1 MHPAIPI
8 SLVFLGCCS
17 NVVFLEY
24 LISDLP
30 TCGNLITFMQFAFIA
45 VEGLIFTAKF
55 GMIKPKIPI
64 RIYGT
69 MVSLFFLVQ
78 VANNAAYSF
87 NISMPLQMVFRAGS
101 LIANLTL
108 GMIIMKKRYTTGKY
122 ISVVLITVGII
133 LCTIASAQQVEDN
146 KATST
151 GDLLYDL
158 AIWFTGIFILTA
170 ALFMTAGMG
179 IYQEGIYKQYG
190 KHPKESLFFNHA
202 LPLPGFLLLATDIY
216 SHIQKFNNSVPLDLA
231 FGISLP
237 RLWFFLIFNVITQYI
252 CIRSV
257 FILTTE
263 CSSLTVTLV
272 VTLRKFVSLIFSI
285 WYFQNP
291 FTPTHWCGTLLVFIG
306 ILIFTEVLPLDNLL
320 PQKKTKKED

>member
-1 MHPAIPI
+1 
-8 SLVFLGCCS
+8 
-17 NVVFLEY
+17 
-24 LISDLP
+24 
-30 TCGNLITFMQFAFIA
+30 MQFAFIA
-45 VEGLIFTAKF
+45 VEGFIFTAKF

-64 RIYGT
+64 RIYT
-69 MVSLFFLVQ
+69 VMVAFFFVVQ
-78 VANNAAYSF
+78 VANNYSLSF
-87 NISMPLQMVFRAGS
+87 NVSLPLQMIFRAGS

-122 ISVVLITVGII
+122 ISVVLITAGII

-151 GDLLYDL
+151 GDLIYDL
-158 AIWFTGIFILTA
+158 AIWFTGILILTA

-179 IYQEGIYKQYG
+179 IYQERVYKQYCKHLNQERVYKQYG

-216 SHIQKFNNSVPLDLA
+216 SHIQKFNNSAPLELA
-231 FGISLP
+231 LGISLP
-237 RLWFFLIFNVITQYI
+237 RLWFFQIFNVITQYI

-257 FILTTE
+257 FVLTTE

-306 ILIFTEVLPLDNLL
+306 TLIFTEVLPLDKLL
-320 PQKKTKKED
+320 PQKKKKED

>member
-8 SLVFLGCCS
+8 TLVFLGCCS

-45 VEGLIFTAKF
+45 VEGFIFTAKF

-64 RIYGT
+64 RIYT
-69 MVSLFFLVQ
+69 VMVAFFFVVQ
-78 VANNAAYSF
+78 VANNYSLSF
-87 NISMPLQMVFRAGS
+87 NVSLPLQMIFRAGS

-122 ISVVLITVGII
+122 ISVVLITAGII

-151 GDLLYDL
+151 GDLIYDL
-158 AIWFTGIFILTA
+158 AIWFTGILILTA

-179 IYQEGIYKQYG
+179 IYQERVYKQYG

-216 SHIQKFNNSVPLDLA
+216 SHIQKFNNSA
-231 FGISLP
+231 
-237 RLWFFLIFNVITQYI
+237 LWN
-252 CIRSV
+252 
-257 FILTTE
+257 
-263 CSSLTVTLV
+263 
-272 VTLRKFVSLIFSI
+272 
-285 WYFQNP
+285 
-291 FTPTHWCGTLLVFIG
+291 
-306 ILIFTEVLPLDNLL
+306 
-320 PQKKTKKED
+320 